1 MSRVHFSG
9 ILISITTFSV
19 AAFFLACGGGS
30 NNPGRGGPGSP
41 SGPGVSGVG
50 GFAAGIGGA
59 GQTSSAHFLVAIQV
73 PGGTPTATVINS
85 NGTLTAAKVSVH
97 QHTEPNP
104 EALSAAID
112 PTGSFLYQA
121 VWPGLWAFTIDRQT
135 GNLTEMS
142 ASPYNDTENFE
153 AVAVDQLGKFVYA
166 YAAGRVF
173 AYSIQAGT
181 GQLTPIAGS
190 PFPALDSGEQFA
202 IASDRLAVSQDNKY
216 LYVATG
222 SGIFAFSISASTG
235 ALTVAPGSPFGGS
248 AGQAFAI
255 VAPSSGFLYETINGH
270 AAPIFGYS
278 IDQNSGALTPIAG
291 SPFGPNCNGDNLTS
305 PANGKFLFAAGCGM
319 YQINGSTGALTFSF
333 QDPTAP
339 GGSWAVFDPASAFL
353 WILQSLEPC
362 FHCEIGVTA
371 FQVDAN
377 SGNLTMVP
385 NSFFSMTNSEVGDIQ
400 SLAITH

>member
-1 MSRVHFSG
+1 MSRRFFSRL
-9 ILISITTFSV
+9 LISITISSLAV
-19 AAFFLACGGGS
+19 SFLACGS
-30 NNPGRGGPGSP
+30 SRSDSPGMGGPGSP
-41 SGPGVSGVG
+41 SGISSAG

-85 NGTLTAAKVSVH
+85 NGTLTAASVSVH
-97 QHTEPNP
+97 QHAEPNP
-104 EALSAAID
+104 EAINAAID
-112 PTGSFLYQA
+112 PSGSFLYEA

-135 GNLTEMS
+135 GNLTEMA
-142 ASPYNDTENFE
+142 ASPFDDTQKFE
-153 AVAVDQLGKFVYA
+153 SVAVDQLGKFVYA
-166 YAAGRVF
+166 YANGQVF
-173 AYSIQAGT
+173 AYSIQGGT
-181 GQLTPIAGS
+181 GQLTAVAGS

-202 IASDRLAVSQDNKY
+202 IASDRLAVSQDDKY

-222 SGIFAFSISASTG
+222 SGIFAFSINTSTG
-235 ALTVAPGSPFGGS
+235 ALTTVPGSPFGGS

-255 VAPSSGFLYETINGH
+255 VAPSSGFLYETTVGH
-270 AAPIFGYS
+270 PTPVSGYS
-278 IDQNSGALTPIAG
+278 IDPKTGALTPIAG

-305 PANGKFLFAAGCGM
+305 PANGKVLFAAGCGM
-319 YQINGSTGALTFSF
+319 YQIDGSTGALTFRF

-353 WILQSLEPC
+353 WVRQSLEPC

-371 FQVDAN
+371 FQIDAN